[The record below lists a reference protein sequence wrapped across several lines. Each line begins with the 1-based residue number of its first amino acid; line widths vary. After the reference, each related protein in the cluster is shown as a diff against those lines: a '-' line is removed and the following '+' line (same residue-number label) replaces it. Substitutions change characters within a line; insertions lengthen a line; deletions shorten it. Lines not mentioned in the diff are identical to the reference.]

1 MLSSS
6 STPVIK
12 TLTEIDEIVQNLLL
26 LLSEKEKE
34 VITKRFNLD
43 QEGKRTLE
51 EIGQEFA
58 VTRERVRQI
67 EKNALNK
74 MKRNVFNT
82 ALSGLNEFVTGIV
95 RSNGGL
101 IRKKNL
107 LTEIKSLL
115 PENQNFEEGP
125 LDLSFALHDEIES
138 VGNTINFHPHLREKA
153 IPEYNLK
160 FAANNLINQLQKYGD
175 AKNLTKIHSDLSPV
189 LGEIDFNI
197 VKVKSLIEID
207 KRLKLLSDNNV
218 GLSEWRHIHPRTLRD
233 KILFIL
239 KSEKKPLHFNDIA
252 DKISAS
258 KFDNRNINVQAV
270 HNELIRHQN
279 FVLIGRG
286 IYALSEWG
294 YEKGTVADVI
304 EAILREHKELSQEEI
319 TAKVLEKRQ
328 VKKITITL
336 ALKNNPNFVRTGRK
350 VYTLKKD
357 GGSAG
362 KDFFSASRSAITK
375 STAAARLSPYNFLF
389 ASDSPRFA

>member
-1 MLSSS
+1 MFSSS
-6 STPVIK
+6 QTPVVK

-43 QEGKRTLE
+43 SQGKRTLE

-82 ALSGLNEFVTGIV
+82 ALSGLNEFVTTLV
-95 RSNGGL
+95 RTSGGL
-101 IRKKNL
+101 IRKKSL
-107 LTEIKSLL
+107 LQEIKSLVPDNREL
-115 PENQNFEEGP
+115 AEGP

-138 VGNTINFHPHLREKA
+138 VGNTINFHPHLREKS

-175 AKNLTKIHSDLSPV
+175 AKNLTKIQNDLGPV
-189 LGEIDFNI
+189 LNEVDFNI

-207 KRLKLLSDNNV
+207 KRLKLLNDNTV

-239 KSEKKPLHFNDIA
+239 KSEKNLFTSMKYPTKFPPRNSIIA
-252 DKISAS
+252 
-258 KFDNRNINVQAV
+258 
-270 HNELIRHQN
+270 
-279 FVLIGRG
+279 
-286 IYALSEWG
+286 
-294 YEKGTVADVI
+294 
-304 EAILREHKELSQEEI
+304 
-319 TAKVLEKRQ
+319 
-328 VKKITITL
+328 
-336 ALKNNPNFVRTGRK
+336 
-350 VYTLKKD
+350 
-357 GGSAG
+357 
-362 KDFFSASRSAITK
+362 K
-375 STAAARLSPYNFLF
+375 STSKLFTTNSFAIQILS
-389 ASDSPRFA
+389 